1 MPTIEITT
9 MIGCPLMCN
18 VCPQDKLIKSYKGK
32 KYLDLKDLQTILPK
46 IPKHVRIDFS
56 GMSEPWI
63 NNQCTDMFQYVLESG
78 YDIAI
83 YTTLV
88 GMTITDTDRVINLI
102 HKYINN
108 IKILCIHLP
117 DKLGNMRGWKYT
129 EDYQYSLSRSL
140 ELKNLPFFQ
149 AMTMNKVYIHQLNVK
164 ELISILQALE
174 AKEIEYI
181 DMCATKVSDTKDILD
196 IHVST
201 PQTSKK
207 FDIKLVDWNINW
219 LGHTRA
225 NSLSVTSKNNEIVYL
240 HTDHENPVSCA
251 STPFYDHNVLLPNG
265 DVVLCCMD
273 YSLKHIIGNLLTN
286 DYDSLY
292 LSSELIKIMKEN
304 KKITYSKCSICKSCD
319 NAKIHNLT
327 FNHWI

>member
-117 DKLGNMRGWKYT
+117 DEHKNMRGWKYT

-149 AMTMNKVYIHQLNVK
+149 AMTMNKNSEIHG
-164 ELISILQALE
+164 
-174 AKEIEYI
+174 
-181 DMCATKVSDTKDILD
+181 DI
-196 IHVST
+196 
-201 PQTSKK
+201 KK

-273 YSLKHIIGNLLTN
+273 YSLKHIIGNLLTD

-304 KKITYSKCSICKSCD
+304 KKTTHSKCSICKSCD

>member
-1 MPTIEITT
+1 
-9 MIGCPLMCN
+9 
-18 VCPQDKLIKSYKGK
+18 
-32 KYLDLKDLQTILPK
+32 
-46 IPKHVRIDFS
+46 
-56 GMSEPWI
+56 
-63 NNQCTDMFQYVLESG
+63 
-78 YDIAI
+78 
-83 YTTLV
+83 
-88 GMTITDTDRVINLI
+88 
-102 HKYINN
+102 
-108 IKILCIHLP
+108 
-117 DKLGNMRGWKYT
+117 MRGWKYT

-149 AMTMNKVYIHQLNVK
+149 AMTMNKNSEIH
-164 ELISILQALE
+164 
-174 AKEIEYI
+174 
-181 DMCATKVSDTKDILD
+181 DDI
-196 IHVST
+196 
-201 PQTSKK
+201 KK

-273 YSLKHIIGNLLTN
+273 YSLKHIIGNLLTD

-304 KKITYSKCSICKSCD
+304 KKTTHSKCSICKSCD

>member
-149 AMTMNKVYIHQLNVK
+149 AMTMNKNSEIH
-164 ELISILQALE
+164 
-174 AKEIEYI
+174 
-181 DMCATKVSDTKDILD
+181 DDI
-196 IHVST
+196 
-201 PQTSKK
+201 KK

-273 YSLKHIIGNLLTN
+273 YSLKHIIGNLLTD

>member
-117 DKLGNMRGWKYT
+117 DEHKNMRGWKFT
-129 EDYQYSLSRSL
+129 EEYNYSLSKMV
-140 ELKNLPFFQ
+140 ELRNFQFFQ
-149 AMTMNKVYIHQLNVK
+149 AMTMDK
-164 ELISILQALE
+164 
-174 AKEIEYI
+174 
-181 DMCATKVSDTKDILD
+181 
-196 IHVST
+196 
-201 PQTSKK
+201 TSKIHNDIK
-207 FDIKLVDWNINW
+207 HFDIKLVKLNNNW

-225 NSLSVTSKNNEIVYL
+225 NSLTVTTQNKDVIYL
-240 HTDHENPVSCA
+240 HTEHQNPVSCA

-273 YSLKHIIGNLLTN
+273 YSLKHIIGNLLTD

-304 KKITYSKCSICKSCD
+304 KKTTHSKCSICKSCD